1 MLRGAV
7 IGLGNVAIHGHLPG
21 WLGRPDIRIVAAADA
36 RPAQRAECDARLSG
50 ARWYDSPEA
59 LLAGEALDFVD
70 ICTPPSSHAPLIES
84 ALGRGLHVLCEKPLV
99 SSQGDLARV
108 TSTAARVA
116 RVLHTVHNWHHAPM
130 LSLTDEL
137 IHQGEIGGVRRIVW
151 ETLRVRPA
159 PAGDGR
165 EGNWRVNPAV
175 AGGGVLTDHGWHVFY
190 VLPAWIGSRP
200 RSVGARLETRRHTD
214 FAVEDTASVR
224 LGFADATADILL
236 TWAAEERRNRVE
248 VYGTE
253 GRIELQGDTLV
264 LTGKDGERRWPGL
277 PALSDG
283 SHHPE
288 WFHKV
293 AERFVAAVAGN
304 AQVDANLAEAALCC
318 EIEHLAR
325 ESSRCG
331 GVPLPLSRAPVI
343 PPRLSGSRL

>member
-1 MLRGAV
+1 
-7 IGLGNVAIHGHLPG
+7 
-21 WLGRPDIRIVAAADA
+21 
-36 RPAQRAECDARLSG
+36 
-50 ARWYDSPEA
+50 
-59 LLAGEALDFVD
+59 
-70 ICTPPSSHAPLIES
+70 
-84 ALGRGLHVLCEKPLV
+84 
-99 SSQGDLARV
+99 
-108 TSTAARVA
+108 
-116 RVLHTVHNWHHAPM
+116 
-130 LSLTDEL
+130 
-137 IHQGEIGGVRRIVW
+137 
-151 ETLRVRPA
+151 
-159 PAGDGR
+159 
-165 EGNWRVNPAV
+165 
-175 AGGGVLTDHGWHVFY
+175 
-190 VLPAWIGSRP
+190 
-200 RSVGARLETRRHTD
+200 
-214 FAVEDTASVR
+214 
-224 LGFADATADILL
+224 
-236 TWAAEERRNRVE
+236 VE

-343 PPRLSGSRL
+343 PTRLSGSRLRGRASWWSWRAPRCPISRSRPWWRGCLSGGASRSPRRARVSRPSPPRSPALVGSF